1 MWKEDGAMSLRRWML
16 VLAALLALVLAAGC
30 GGDDDDDEENGAAG
44 TEAVDTGGTGD
55 GAAVPEFSTV
65 EEGVLTVGSDV
76 PFPPFEFREG
86 DELTGFDVDLMEEI
100 ASRLGLD
107 EVRWVDTSFDTIF
120 TQLAGGRFDA
130 VASATTI
137 TEERSQ
143 IVNFSEPY
151 YLAQQALT
159 VNTAETPDIA
169 SLDDL
174 ASGDVVAVQQGTTG
188 EIWARENLPEGVDVR
203 SFPEAPDTY
212 TALEAGNVT
221 AVIFDEPSALSEAE
235 TRADLEVV
243 QPIDTGERYGFPV
256 NPENE
261 ALLEA
266 INATLAEMIADG
278 TYSEI
283 YSSYPDLPP
292 GGNVAEN

>member
-1 MWKEDGAMSLRRWML
+1 MPLRN
-16 VLAALLALVLAAGC
+16 LALLIVALLALAVVAGC
-30 GGDDDDDEENGAAG
+30 GGDDDDENGAAD
-44 TEAVDTGGTGD
+44 TEAADTGAD
-55 GAAVPEFSTV
+55 GEEALPDFSTV
-65 EEGVLTVGSDV
+65 EDGILTVGSDI

-143 IVNFSEPY
+143 IVSFTDPY

-159 VNTAETPDIA
+159 VNTAETPDLT
-169 SLDDL
+169 SVDGLG
-174 ASGDVVAVQQGTTG
+174 SGDVVAVQQGTTG
-188 EIWARENLPEGVDVR
+188 EIWARDNVPEGVQIR

-221 AVIFDEPSALSEAE
+221 AVIFDEPSALSEAQRRE
-235 TRADLEVV
+235 DLEVV
-243 QPIDTGERYGFPV
+243 ATLDTGERYGFPV

-261 ALLEA
+261 ELLEA
-266 INATLAEMIADG
+266 MNAVLAEMIEDG
-278 TYSEI
+278 TYGEI
-283 YSSYPDLPP
+283 YSAYPDLPP
-292 GGNVAEN
+292 GGNIAEES

>member
-1 MWKEDGAMSLRRWML
+1 MSVRKWAPLIAVLL
-16 VLAALLALVLAAGC
+16 VFTLAAGC
-30 GGDDDDDEENGAAG
+30 GGDDDDEAG
-44 TEAVDTGGTGD
+44 TEGTGTDAVETDTTGGL
-55 GAAVPEFSTV
+55 PEFSTV
-65 EEGVLTVGSDV
+65 EDGVLTVGSDV

-86 DELTGFDVDLMEEI
+86 DELTGFDVELMEEI
-100 ASRLGLD
+100 AGRLGIS

-137 TEERSQ
+137 TEEREE

-151 YLAQQALT
+151 YFAQQALT

-169 SLDDL
+169 SVDDL
-174 ASGDVVAVQQGTTG
+174 SSGDVVAVQQGTTG
-188 EIWARENLPEGVDVR
+188 EIWARDNLPDGVDVR

-221 AVIFDEPSALSEAE
+221 AVIFDEPSALTEAE
-235 TRADLEVV
+235 RRADLEVV
-243 QPIDTGERYGFPV
+243 ATIDTGERYGFPV

-261 ALLEA
+261 SLLEA
-266 INATLAEMIADG
+266 INIVLATMIEDG
-278 TYSEI
+278 TYAQI
-283 YSSYPDLPP
+283 YGNYPDLPP
-292 GGNVAEN
+292 GGNVAEAS

>member
-1 MWKEDGAMSLRRWML
+1 MED
-16 VLAALLALVLAAGC
+16 
-30 GGDDDDDEENGAAG
+30 
-44 TEAVDTGGTGD
+44 
-55 GAAVPEFSTV
+55 
-65 EEGVLTVGSDV
+65 GVLTVGSDI

-130 VASATTI
+130 IASATTI

-143 IVNFSEPY
+143 IVSFTEPY

-159 VNTAETPDIA
+159 VNTAETPDLT
-169 SLDDL
+169 SVDGLS
-174 ASGDVVAVQQGTTG
+174 SGDVVAVQQGTTG
-188 EIWARENLPEGVDVR
+188 EIWARENVPEGVQIR

-221 AVIFDEPSALSEAE
+221 AVVFDEPSALSEAE
-235 TRADLEVV
+235 RREDLEVV
-243 QPIDTGERYGFPV
+243 VTIDTGERYGFPV
-256 NPENE
+256 NPENDE
-261 ALLEA
+261 LLEA
-266 INATLAEMIADG
+266 MNAVLAEMIEDG
-278 TYSEI
+278 TYDEI
-283 YSSYPDLPP
+283 YSAYPDLPP
-292 GGNVAEN
+292 GGSIAQES

>member
-1 MWKEDGAMSLRRWML
+1 MPLRN
-16 VLAALLALVLAAGC
+16 LALLIVALLALAVVAGC
-30 GGDDDDDEENGAAG
+30 GGDDDDENGAAD
-44 TEAVDTGGTGD
+44 TEAADTGSD
-55 GAAVPEFSTV
+55 GEEALPDFSTV
-65 EEGVLTVGSDV
+65 EDGILTVGSDI

-143 IVNFSEPY
+143 IVSFTDPY

-159 VNTAETPDIA
+159 VNTAETPDLT
-169 SLDDL
+169 SVDGLG
-174 ASGDVVAVQQGTTG
+174 SGDVVAVQQGTTG
-188 EIWARENLPEGVDVR
+188 EIWARDNVPEGVQIR

-221 AVIFDEPSALSEAE
+221 AVIFDEPSALSEAQRRE
-235 TRADLEVV
+235 DLEVV
-243 QPIDTGERYGFPV
+243 ATLDTGERYGFPV
-256 NPENE
+256 DPENE
-261 ALLEA
+261 ELLEA
-266 INATLAEMIADG
+266 MNAVLAEMIEDG
-278 TYSEI
+278 TYGEI
-283 YSSYPDLPP
+283 YSAYPDLPP
-292 GGNVAEN
+292 GGNIAEES